1 MRGAGHQQSVLYFVV
16 PYFFHSL
23 YTTTELVIIEDVAY
37 LQHHSLHQDVI
48 LVIPSQQTHVVI
60 RISPFTDPNKHK
72 KIAKK

>member
-23 YTTTELVIIEDVAY
+23 YTITELVIIEDVAY

-48 LVIPSQQTHVVI
+48 LVIPS
-60 RISPFTDPNKHK
+60 
-72 KIAKK
+72 